1 MKNIAFKRAK
11 YCPAVKDSLHAEF
24 IVEFADISLFP
35 EGFHKLED
43 GYEILPEDQFLDEY
57 QKNDERHQEKLEAK
71 RVEEIKVQA
80 AQAVASQAK
89 VLEDK
94 QFEREFEE
102 FKRWKDKNK
111 GKR

>member
-11 YCPAVKDSLHAEF
+11 HCPAVKESLDPEF
-24 IVEFADISLFP
+24 IVEHADTSLFP
-35 EGFHKLED
+35 EGFHRLED
-43 GYEILPEDQFLDEY
+43 GYEILPEDQFLDEFH
-57 QKNDERHQEKLEAK
+57 KNDEKHEEFLAKK
-71 RVEEIKVQA
+71 RVEELKVQA
-80 AQAVASQAK
+80 AQAVAVQAK
-89 VLEDK
+89 LLEDK

>member
-1 MKNIAFKRAK
+1 MKNIALKRAK
-11 YCPAVKDSLHAEF
+11 HCPAVKESLHPEF
-24 IVEFADISLFP
+24 ITEYADTSLFP

-57 QKNDERHQEKLEAK
+57 HKNEEYHQEFLEAK
-71 RVEEIKVQA
+71 RQEEMKKQQA
-80 AQAVASQAK
+80 AAAAATAK
-89 VLEDK
+89 MLEDK